1 MNKNKVSVIL
11 GIIAFTVLFSLGGFA
26 VGKNIDNKENAVDA
40 SKISNIASIKIVDKM
55 SVPEMGTRYTLTL
68 KNTSIYNIKQNS
80 VYISYPIING
90 NGLSMNNCKVEATGN
105 KLDIKPNEEVTL
117 FAFIPL
123 ENYKENESLDIN
135 RPQYELKGY
144 FNEVIPINHFEQGGE
159 F

>member
-11 GIIAFTVLFSLGGFA
+11 GIIAFAVLFSLGGFA
-26 VGKNIDNKENAVDA
+26 VGKNIDNKDNAVDA
-40 SKISNIASIKIVDKM
+40 SKISNIASIKIADKQPM
-55 SVPEMGTRYTLTL
+55 PTGTGYTLTL

-80 VYISYPIING
+80 VYISYPIIIG
-90 NGLSMNNCKVEATGN
+90 NGLRMNNCKVEAIGN
-105 KLDIKPNEEVTL
+105 ELDIKPNEEVTL
-117 FAFIPL
+117 FVFIPL

-144 FNEVIPINHFEQGGE
+144 FNKVIPINHFEQGGE